1 MDMLLEY
8 LYHDVI
14 KHCWIN
20 SADQEKALEEWEAA
34 EGKGWDEIYD
44 AAQLLAERQSFAVF
58 LAAFHLGFSLENT
71 LRQQLGQS
79 F

>member
-8 LYHDVI
+8 LYHDVM

-44 AAQLLAERQSFAVF
+44 AAQLMA
-58 LAAFHLGFSLENT
+58 
-71 LRQQLGQS
+71 
-79 F
+79 